1 MAQPWLGRVFFLAN
15 NYVGNPYLDSLTG
28 VGEAALQIWDTFYTL
43 RFQPVICCNLT
54 RDEFDREVTSFV
66 NSLATAEP
74 GAVKYV
80 VFFFMGH
87 GSDGDVLYM
96 QDGSQ
101 VTTEEIDD
109 LFFSRLP
116 DVFRI
121 FFIDACRSR
130 PYEAAPPHGGYS
142 PKYPKTI
149 LARSTLPY
157 QVAWCSGSSYGM
169 SMCEANVLLVEYF
182 TS

>member
-1 MAQPWLGRVFFLAN
+1 MAQPLGKAFLLVN
-15 NYVGNPYLDSLTG
+15 SYVGNPNLDSLTG
-28 VGEAALQIWDTFYTL
+28 ADKAALQFWDTFYKL
-43 RFQPVICCNLT
+43 HFQPVIYCNLT

-66 NSLATAEP
+66 NSLTTAGP

-101 VTTEEIDD
+101 VTTAEIDD
-109 LFFSRLP
+109 LFSRLP
-116 DVFRI
+116 DTMYRI

-130 PYEAAPPHGGYS
+130 PSEAAPRHGGYS
-142 PKYPKTI
+142 PKYPNTI

-157 QVAWCSGSSYGM
+157 QVAWPSGSNYGK
-169 SMCEANVLLVEYF
+169 SMCNKLTF
-182 TS
+182 CW